1 MESQS
6 QPRTLVPL
14 GNAQTLKVPSSS
26 ERAGAHPR
34 IARPP
39 SWRPVHNPAPLRGP
53 LTALPLPLT
62 YSSLPVLSGTRRS
75 HLVRVA
81 GALQLR
87 SRALRRCG
95 RPRDSASSLCH
106 PAGTT
111 QHPSRRDCC
120 SLGQS
125 SEQFQAARRPSLPPL
140 PSALDP
146 PPVSSALPT
155 SLPFPPARL
164 SGPLCCRADLP
175 RLLRSKPLQRPSS
188 LEALLHLLAV
198 PGEEIQGF
206 LNPPKCVPGPLGK
219 KRPSGNHL
227 PNWELGRSQAF
238 LS

>member
-1 MESQS
+1 MILASQS

-14 GNAQTLKVPSSS
+14 ENAQTLKVPSHRGAS

-34 IARPP
+34 IAWPP

-95 RPRDSASSLCH
+95 RPRDSASSL
-106 PAGTT
+106 PPGW
-111 QHPSRRDCC
+111 DD
-120 SLGQS
+120 
-125 SEQFQAARRPSLPPL
+125 AAPEPPGLLLPRPVKRAVPGCAPPLAASPSLP
-140 PSALDP
+140 SAPDP
-146 PPVSSALPT
+146 PPVSRALPT

-175 RLLRSKPLQRPSS
+175 RLLRSKPLHRPRS
-188 LEALLHLLAV
+188 LEALVPLFAV
-198 PGEEIQGF
+198 PGEEMG
-206 LNPPKCVPGPLGK
+206 
-219 KRPSGNHL
+219 S
-227 PNWELGRSQAF
+227 
-238 LS
+238 